1 MNSLLVFIGGL
12 AVGAAIV
19 IVLAVW
25 SAKVGEKYK
34 RDNYH

>member
-12 AVGAAIV
+12 IVGVAIV
-19 IVLAVW
+19 LVLAIW
-25 SAKVGEKYK
+25 SSKVGEKSR